1 MKKLISLV
9 TIALIIIS
17 CQEKDDYKV
26 TLDRSGQLEVK
37 VVDHTHTAMTGA
49 EVIISASG
57 NENRMYYHD
66 STNQN
71 GVCDVGKMLK
81 GEYLYRIT
89 GFIDN
94 RKYQIERH
102 FQVASGEN
110 NRLTVNPVENSG
122 VAIIKIVEDH
132 DPVENIQVALIPHY
146 NFGAGSNT
154 FQSLK
159 KEAYYIKETDNEGEV
174 RFDRVPAKYYEGYSV
189 MAYYDASNYSYPTT
203 SFKVPANEVKY
214 KIIEVYL

>member
-1 MKKLISLV
+1 MRKLSFFLITV
-9 TIALIIIS
+9 IAIIS
-17 CQEKDDYKV
+17 CQEKDDYNI
-26 TLDRSGQLEVK
+26 TLDRSGQVEVK

-57 NENRMYYHD
+57 NENRVYYHD

-71 GVCDVGKMLK
+71 GVCDAGKMLQ
-81 GEYLYRIT
+81 GEYLCRVT

-94 RKYQIERH
+94 RKYQTERH
-102 FQVASGEN
+102 FQVSSGEN

-122 VAIIKIVEDH
+122 VAIIKIVEDQE
-132 DPVENIQVALIPHY
+132 PIENIHVALIPHD
-146 NFGAGSNT
+146 NFNTDSNT

-174 RFDRVPAKYYEGYSV
+174 RFDRVPAKYHKSYSI
-189 MAYYDASNYSYPTT
+189 MAYYDASNYSHPFI
-203 SFKVPANEVKY
+203 SFRVPANDVKY
-214 KIIEVYL
+214 KTIEVYL